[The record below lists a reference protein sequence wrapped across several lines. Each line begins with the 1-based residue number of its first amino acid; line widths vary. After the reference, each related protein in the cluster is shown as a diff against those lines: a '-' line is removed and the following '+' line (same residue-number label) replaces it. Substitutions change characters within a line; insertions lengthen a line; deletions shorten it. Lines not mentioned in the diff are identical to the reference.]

1 MQGFCKSLTL
11 LTSGQYHAT
20 RGGAVKLEGIRHAP
34 EQIACYRRAGHWTE
48 TTTADVLE
56 RHASEQPDRLALA
69 DGRQRLTY
77 GAYFQRSRRLA
88 RHFISLGLTGDDV
101 IALQLPNWN
110 EFAIVVNAAMLAGI
124 PFCQVHSDF
133 RAREIGFV
141 LRYTGAA
148 VFICPVAFRRFDY
161 LAMVGQLRPALPGLR
176 HVMAVGSDVPDGVFD
191 LRAYLDRACPAAVA
205 PAPAQRDPAKPDPAN
220 ADLDQTRDV
229 RDTVLRA
236 RRPHGDDL
244 ARVAFT
250 SGTTGDPKA
259 VLHLHNTTNSAV
271 RFANRGHGITRDS
284 VVLVFLPAGM
294 NWGLLNVLQ
303 ALEAGCALVMLD
315 MFDAVGAMRL
325 IERERVT
332 YFCCA
337 PAHLVA
343 MLNSPDLERFDLS
356 SLQTVVTGGASCPI
370 EVIRA
375 FRGRLRGDLLEL
387 YGMLETGFQSWTRP
401 TDDVEA
407 VCGTVGRPIDEV
419 RSKVL
424 DEHDRECPPG
434 AVGEILS
441 HGPSVTIGY
450 YNNADANARSFTADG
465 WFRTGDLGSFDAD
478 GLLRIVGRRKEMIIR
493 GGANIYPR
501 EIEEVLYQ
509 HPDIMDAAVIG
520 IPDAR
525 LGERTCACVVPRAG
539 RSLGFDEV
547 VGFLRPKIATYKL
560 PEVVEV
566 LSEMPRTPTGK
577 IQKEPLR
584 AMILRKLQ
592 AGQGSAV

>member
-1 MQGFCKSLTL
+1 MKIDS
-11 LTSGQYHAT
+11 
-20 RGGAVKLEGIRHAP
+20 VRHAP
-34 EQIACYRRAGHWTE
+34 DQIATYRRAGWWTDA
-48 TTTADVLE
+48 TTADLLDE
-56 RHASEQPDRLALA
+56 HAREQPDRLAIA
-69 DGRQRLTY
+69 DSRSRLTY
-77 GAYFQRSRRLA
+77 AEYARRSQRLA
-88 RHFISLGLTGDDV
+88 AHFIRLGLNGNDV
-101 IALQLPNWN
+101 IALQLPNWS
-110 EFAIVVNAAMLAGI
+110 EFAIIVNAAMLACI

-133 RAREIGFV
+133 RSREIEFV

-161 LAMVGQLRPALPGLR
+161 LAMIGELQLALPALR
-176 HVMAVGSDVPDGVFD
+176 HVMAVGDDVPDGVFD
-191 LRAYLDRACPAAVA
+191 LRAYLDNDAPLEVPAEM
-205 PAPAQRDPAKPDPAN
+205 
-220 ADLDQTRDV
+220 
-229 RDTVLRA
+229 LRA

-271 RFANRGHGITRDS
+271 RFANRGHSIVHDS

-303 ALEAGCALVMLD
+303 ALEAGCTLIMLD
-315 MFDAVGAMRL
+315 VFDAVAAMRL
-325 IERERVT
+325 IERELVT

-343 MLNSPDLERFDLS
+343 MLHSPELAHFDLS
-356 SLQTVVTGGASCPI
+356 SLRTVVTGGASCPI
-370 EVIRA
+370 EVIRS
-375 FRGRLRGDLLEL
+375 FRQHLRGDLLEL

-407 VCGTVGRPIDEV
+407 VCGTVGRAIPEV
-419 RSKVL
+419 QSKVL
-424 DEHDRECPPG
+424 DELDQECPPG

-441 HGPSVTIGY
+441 RGPSITIGY
-450 YNNADANARSFTADG
+450 YNNADANARSFTPDG
-465 WFRTGDLGSFDAD
+465 WFRTGDLGTFDAQ

-525 LGERTCACVVPRAG
+525 LGERTCACVVARAG
-539 RSLGFDEV
+539 RTLDFAAV
-547 VGFLRPKIATYKL
+547 VDFLRPKIATYKL
-560 PEVVEV
+560 PEMVEV
-566 LSEMPRTPTGK
+566 MSDLPRTPTGK

-584 AMILRKLQ
+584 AMILRKP
-592 AGQGSAV
+592 

>member
-1 MQGFCKSLTL
+1 
-11 LTSGQYHAT
+11 
-20 RGGAVKLEGIRHAP
+20 
-34 EQIACYRRAGHWTE
+34 
-48 TTTADVLE
+48 
-56 RHASEQPDRLALA
+56 
-69 DGRQRLTY
+69 
-77 GAYFQRSRRLA
+77 
-88 RHFISLGLTGDDV
+88 
-101 IALQLPNWN
+101 
-110 EFAIVVNAAMLAGI
+110 MLAGI

-133 RAREIGFV
+133 RSREIEFV
-141 LRYTGAA
+141 LGYTGAA

-161 LAMVGQLRPALPGLR
+161 LAMVGELRPALPGLR
-176 HVMAVGSDVPDGVFD
+176 HVMAVGSEVPDGVFD
-191 LRAYLDRACPAAVA
+191 LRAYLDQDGPIEV
-205 PAPAQRDPAKPDPAN
+205 PDAT
-220 ADLDQTRDV
+220 LH
-229 RDTVLRA
+229 A

-271 RFANRGHGITRDS
+271 RFVNHGHGVTRDS
-284 VVLVFLPAGM
+284 VVLVLLPAGM
-294 NWGLLNVLQ
+294 NWGLINVLQ
-303 ALEAGCALVMLD
+303 AQEAGCTLIMQDV
-315 MFDAVGAMRL
+315 FDAVGAMRL

-343 MLNSPDLERFDLS
+343 MLNSPELERFDLG

-375 FRGRLRGDLLEL
+375 FRTHLRGDLLEL

-401 TDDVEA
+401 TDDPEA
-407 VCGTVGRPIDEV
+407 VCGTCGPAIPEV
-419 RSKVL
+419 QSKIL
-424 DEHDRECPPG
+424 DEHDQECPPG

-441 HGPSVTIGY
+441 RGPSVTIGY
-450 YNNADANARSFTADG
+450 YNNADANARSFTKVGTEDG
-465 WFRTGDLGSFDAD
+465 WFRTGDLGSFDAQ
-478 GLLRIVGRRKEMIIR
+478 GLLRIVGRKKEMIIR

-501 EIEEVLYQ
+501 ELEEVLYQ

-539 RSLGFDEV
+539 RTLSFDAV

-566 LSEMPRTPTGK
+566 LSHLPRTPTGK

-592 AGQGSAV
+592 PGPETAA

>member
-1 MQGFCKSLTL
+1 
-11 LTSGQYHAT
+11 
-20 RGGAVKLEGIRHAP
+20 VKIDSVRHAP
-34 EQIACYRRAGHWTE
+34 EQIAAYRRAGWWTD
-48 TTTADVLE
+48 TTTVDLLDLHARANPEQLAIADVRIRLSYAE
-56 RHASEQPDRLALA
+56 YARRSQRLA
-69 DGRQRLTY
+69 
-77 GAYFQRSRRLA
+77 AYFIQ
-88 RHFISLGLTGDDV
+88 LGLTGDDV
-101 IALQLPNWN
+101 IALQLPNWT

-133 RAREIGFV
+133 RSREIEFV
-141 LRYTGAA
+141 LRYTSAA

-161 LAMVGQLRPALPGLR
+161 LAMIDELRPALPALH
-176 HVMAVGSDVPDGVFD
+176 HVMAVGDNLPADTFD
-191 LRAYLDRACPAAVA
+191 LRAYLDSDA
-205 PAPAQRDPAKPDPAN
+205 PLK
-220 ADLDQTRDV
+220 V
-229 RDTVLRA
+229 SVDTLRA

-303 ALEAGCALVMLD
+303 ALETGCALIMLD
-315 MFDAVGAMRL
+315 VFDAVEAMRL
-325 IERERVT
+325 TERECVT

-343 MLNSPDLERFDLS
+343 MLHNPELDRFDLS
-356 SLQTVVTGGASCPI
+356 SLRTVVTGGASCPI

-375 FRGRLRGDLLEL
+375 FRTHLRGDLLEL

-407 VCGTVGRPIDEV
+407 VCGTVGLPIPEV
-419 RSKVL
+419 QSNVL
-424 DEHDRECPPG
+424 DEQDRECPPG

-441 HGPSVTIGY
+441 RGPSITIGY
-450 YNNADANARSFTADG
+450 YNNADANARSFTTDG
-465 WFRTGDLGSFDAD
+465 WFRTGDLGTFDEH
-478 GLLRIVGRRKEMIIR
+478 GLLHIVGRKKEMIIR

-520 IPDAR
+520 VPDAR
-525 LGERTCACVVPRAG
+525 LGERTCACVVPRTG
-539 RSLGFDEV
+539 RTLTFDAV
-547 VGFLRPKIATYKL
+547 VDFLRPKIATYKL
-560 PEVVEV
+560 PEIVEV
-566 LSEMPRTPTGK
+566 LPDLPRTPTGK

-584 AMILRKLQ
+584 AMILRKLP
-592 AGQGSAV
+592 SA

>member
-1 MQGFCKSLTL
+1 VQIDN
-11 LTSGQYHAT
+11 
-20 RGGAVKLEGIRHAP
+20 IRHAP
-34 EQIACYRRAGHWTE
+34 EQIEAYRRAGYWTDS
-48 TTTADVLE
+48 TTVDLLE
-56 RHASEQPDRLALA
+56 RHAREHPDALALA
-69 DGRQRLTY
+69 DSRMRLSYATY
-77 GAYFQRSRRLA
+77 ANRARRLA
-88 RHFISLGLTGDDV
+88 SQFIKLGLTADDV
-101 IALQLPNWN
+101 IALQLPNWT
-110 EFAIVVNAAMLAGI
+110 EFAIVVNAAMIAGI

-133 RAREIGFV
+133 RAREIEFV

-148 VFICPVAFRRFDY
+148 VFICPTSFRRFDY
-161 LAMVGQLRPALPGLR
+161 LAMIRDLRPALPALR
-176 HVMAVGSDVPDGVFD
+176 HLMAVGADVPEDAFD
-191 LRAYLDRACPAAVA
+191 LRAWLDADA
-205 PAPAQRDPAKPDPAN
+205 PEIPN
-220 ADLDQTRDV
+220 AT
-229 RDTVLRA
+229 

-284 VVLVFLPAGM
+284 VILVFLPVGL
-294 NWGLLNVLQ
+294 NWGLINVLQ
-303 ALEAGCALVMLD
+303 ALEAGCALIMLD
-315 MFDAVGAMRL
+315 QFDAATAMRL
-325 IERERVT
+325 IERERVS

-337 PAHLVA
+337 PAHLIA
-343 MLNSPDLERFDLS
+343 MLNSPELERFDLG

-375 FRGRLRGDLLEL
+375 FRSHLRGHLIEL

-401 TDDVEA
+401 TDDPET
-407 VCGTVGRPIDEV
+407 VCGTCGPAIPEV
-419 RSKVL
+419 QSKIL
-424 DEHDRECPPG
+424 DENDHECLPG

-441 HGPSVTIGY
+441 RGPSVTIGY
-450 YNNADANARSFTADG
+450 YNNPDANARSFTEGG
-465 WFRTGDLGSFDAD
+465 WFRTGDLGTFDAN

-520 IPDAR
+520 LPDAR
-525 LGERTCACVVPRAG
+525 LGERTCACVVPRLG
-539 RSLGFDEV
+539 RTLDFETV

-560 PEVVEV
+560 PEVVEI
-566 LSEMPRTPTGK
+566 LPDLPRTPTGK
-577 IQKEPLR
+577 IQKDPLR

-592 AGQGSAV
+592 PDPTQAAKATTA

>member
-1 MQGFCKSLTL
+1 MRIHS
-11 LTSGQYHAT
+11 
-20 RGGAVKLEGIRHAP
+20 VRHTP
-34 EQIACYRRAGHWTE
+34 EQIAAYRRAGWWTD
-48 TTTADVLE
+48 TTTADLLE
-56 RHASEQPDRLALA
+56 RHAREQPDRLAVA
-69 DGRQRLTY
+69 DSRARLDYATYARRSQRL
-77 GAYFQRSRRLA
+77 AS
-88 RHFISLGLTGDDV
+88 HFIRLGLTKDDV

-110 EFAIVVNAAMLAGI
+110 EFAVVVNAAMLAGI

-133 RAREIGFV
+133 RSREIEFV
-141 LRYTGAA
+141 LGYTGAA
-148 VFICPVAFRRFDY
+148 AFICPVAFRRFDY
-161 LAMVGQLRPALPGLR
+161 LAMINALRPALPALR
-176 HVMAVGSDVPDGVFD
+176 HVMAVGTEVPDGVFD
-191 LRAYLDRACPAAVA
+191 LRTYLDQDA
-205 PAPAQRDPAKPDPAN
+205 PLEVPDEI
-220 ADLDQTRDV
+220 
-229 RDTVLRA
+229 LRA

-244 ARVAFT
+244 VRVAFT

-271 RFANRGHGITRDS
+271 RFANRGHGVTRDG

-303 ALEAGCALVMLD
+303 ALEAGCTLIMMDV
-315 MFDAVGAMRL
+315 FDAVGAMRI

-337 PAHLVA
+337 PAHLIA
-343 MLNSPDLERFDLS
+343 MLHSPELERFDLS
-356 SLQTVVTGGASCPI
+356 SLRTVVTGGASCPI

-375 FRGRLRGDLLEL
+375 FRSHLRGSLIEL

-407 VCGTVGRPIDEV
+407 VCGTVGPAIAEV
-419 RSKVL
+419 ESKLL
-424 DEHDRECPPG
+424 DEHDKECPPG
-434 AVGEILS
+434 AVGEIVS
-441 HGPSVTIGY
+441 RGPSITIGY

-465 WFRTGDLGSFDAD
+465 WFRTGDLGTFDEH

-539 RSLGFDEV
+539 RTLGFADV
-547 VGFLRPKIATYKL
+547 VDFLRPRIATYKL
-560 PEVVEV
+560 PEMVEV
-566 LSEMPRTPTGK
+566 MTDLPRTPTGK

-584 AMILRKLQ
+584 ALMLRKLQ
-592 AGQGSAV
+592 SA

>member
-1 MQGFCKSLTL
+1 M
-11 LTSGQYHAT
+11 
-20 RGGAVKLEGIRHAP
+20 RGGAVKIDSIRHAP
-34 EQIACYRRAGHWTE
+34 EQIAAYRRAGYWTDG
-48 TTTADVLE
+48 TTVDLLE
-56 RHASEQPDRLALA
+56 RQAREQPNRLALVDA
-69 DGRQRLTY
+69 RVRLGY
-77 GAYFQRSRRLA
+77 ASYAQRSRRLA
-88 RHFISLGLTGDDV
+88 SLLIGLGLTSDDV
-101 IALQLPNWN
+101 IALQLPNWT

-133 RAREIGFV
+133 RSREIEFV

-148 VFICPVAFRRFDY
+148 VFICPVVFRRFDY
-161 LAMVGQLRPALPGLR
+161 LAMVREVRPALPGLR
-176 HVMAVGSDVPDGVFD
+176 HVMAVGSDVPDDIFD
-191 LRAYLDRACPAAVA
+191 LRMY
-205 PAPAQRDPAKPDPAN
+205 
-220 ADLDQTRDV
+220 LDQTGLDQTGLDRDGPV
-229 RDTVLRA
+229 EVSDSALRA

-259 VLHLHNTTNSAV
+259 VMHLHNTTNSAI
-271 RFANRGHGITRDS
+271 RFANRGHAITRDS

-303 ALEAGCALVMLD
+303 ALEAGCALIMLD
-315 MFDAVGAMRL
+315 VFDAVGAMRL
-325 IERERVT
+325 IERERVS

-343 MLNSPDLERFDLS
+343 MLNSPDIERFDLR

-375 FRGRLRGDLLEL
+375 FRTHLRGDLLEL

-401 TDDVEA
+401 TDDPEA
-407 VCGTVGRPIDEV
+407 VCGTCGPVIPEV
-419 RSKVL
+419 QSKIL
-424 DEHDRECPPG
+424 DEHDRECPPD

-450 YNNADANARSFTADG
+450 YNNPDANARSFTADG
-465 WFRTGDLGSFDAD
+465 WFRTGDLGTFDAH
-478 GLLRIVGRRKEMIIR
+478 GLLRIVGRKKEMIIR

-509 HPDIMDAAVIG
+509 HPDIIDAAVIG

-539 RSLGFDEV
+539 RTLGFDDV

-566 LSEMPRTPTGK
+566 LADLPRTPTGK

-584 AMILRKLQ
+584 ALILGRLQ
-592 AGQGSAV
+592 SSQGTTAQGTTAQGTTAQGTTTQGTTAPGTTA

>member
-1 MQGFCKSLTL
+1 MKIDS
-11 LTSGQYHAT
+11 
-20 RGGAVKLEGIRHAP
+20 VRHSP
-34 EQIACYRRAGHWTE
+34 DQIAVYRRAGYWTD
-48 TTTADVLE
+48 TTTVDTMR
-56 RHASEQPDRLALA
+56 RHARDQPNRLALA
-69 DGRQRLTY
+69 DTRIRLTY
-77 GAYFQRSRRLA
+77 AEYARRSQRLA
-88 RHFISLGLTGDDV
+88 SLFVKLGLTSDGV
-101 IALQLPNWN
+101 IALQLPNWT

-133 RAREIGFV
+133 RSREIEFV

-148 VFICPVAFRRFDY
+148 LFICPVAFRRFDY
-161 LAMVGQLRPALPGLR
+161 LAMVRDLRPALPGLR
-176 HVMAVGSDVPDGVFD
+176 HVMAVGLDVPDGIFD
-191 LRAYLDRACPAAVA
+191 LRTW
-205 PAPAQRDPAKPDPAN
+205 
-220 ADLDQTRDV
+220 LDQDALLDV
-229 RDTVLRA
+229 PWATLYA

-244 ARVAFT
+244 MRVAFT

-303 ALEAGCALVMLD
+303 ALDAGCSLIMMDL
-315 MFDAVGAMRL
+315 FDAIDAMR
-325 IERERVT
+325 IIARERIT

-343 MLNSPDLERFDLS
+343 MLHSADIARFDLS
-356 SLQTVVTGGASCPI
+356 SLRTVVTGGASCPI
-370 EVIRA
+370 EVIRT
-375 FRGRLRGDLLEL
+375 FRTHLRGDLLEL

-401 TDDVEA
+401 TDHLEA
-407 VCGTVGRPIDEV
+407 ACGTCGAPIAEV
-419 RSKVL
+419 ESKVW
-424 DEHDRECPPG
+424 DEHDHECPTG

-441 HGPSVTIGY
+441 RGPSITIGY
-450 YNNADANARSFTADG
+450 YNNSDANARSFTADG
-465 WFRTGDLGSFDAD
+465 WFRTGDLGTLDAQ
-478 GLLRIVGRRKEMIIR
+478 GLLRIVGRKKEMIIR

-525 LGERTCACVVPRAG
+525 LGERTCACIVPRAG
-539 RSLGFDEV
+539 RTIGFDDV

-560 PEVVEV
+560 PEVVEIM
-566 LSEMPRTPTGK
+566 SELPRTPTGK

-592 AGQGSAV
+592 PAASPG

>member
-1 MQGFCKSLTL
+1 MKIDS
-11 LTSGQYHAT
+11 
-20 RGGAVKLEGIRHAP
+20 IRHTP
-34 EQIACYRRAGHWTE
+34 DHIDTYRRAGWWTD
-48 TTTADVLE
+48 TTTADTLE
-56 RHASEQPDRLALA
+56 RHARERPDQLAIA
-69 DGRQRLTY
+69 DNRFRLTY
-77 GAYFQRSRRLA
+77 AEYAHRSQRLA
-88 RHFISLGLTGDDV
+88 SHFIRLGLTSDDV
-101 IALQLPNWN
+101 IALQLPNWV

-133 RAREIGFV
+133 RSREIEFV

-148 VFICPVAFRRFDY
+148 VFICPTAFRRFDY
-161 LAMVGQLRPALPGLR
+161 LAMINDLRPSLPALR
-176 HVMAVGSDVPDGVFD
+176 HVMAVGAEVPQGVFD
-191 LRAYLDRACPAAVA
+191 LRAYLDNDSPLEV
-205 PAPAQRDPAKPDPAN
+205 PPE
-220 ADLDQTRDV
+220 T
-229 RDTVLRA
+229 LRA
-236 RRPHGDDL
+236 HRPHGDDL

-284 VVLVFLPAGM
+284 VVLVLLPAGM

-303 ALEAGCALVMLD
+303 ALEAGCALIMLD
-315 MFDAVGAMRL
+315 VFDAVGAMCI

-343 MLNSPDLERFDLS
+343 MLNSPELDRFDLS

-375 FRGRLRGDLLEL
+375 FRTHLRGDLLEL

-401 TDDVEA
+401 TDDAET
-407 VCGTVGRPIDEV
+407 VCGSVGLPIPEV
-419 RSKVL
+419 QSKLL
-424 DEHDRECPPG
+424 DEHDQECAAG

-441 HGPSVTIGY
+441 RGPSITIGY
-450 YNNADANARSFTADG
+450 YNNPDANTRSFTADG
-465 WFRTGDLGSFDAD
+465 WFRTGDLGTFDEH

-509 HPDIMDAAVIG
+509 HPDIIDAAVIG
-520 IPDAR
+520 VPDAR
-525 LGERTCACVVPRAG
+525 LGERTCACVVPRTG
-539 RSLGFDEV
+539 RTLDFDAV

-566 LSEMPRTPTGK
+566 LSDLPRTPTGK

-592 AGQGSAV
+592 PT

>member
-1 MQGFCKSLTL
+1 
-11 LTSGQYHAT
+11 
-20 RGGAVKLEGIRHAP
+20 
-34 EQIACYRRAGHWTE
+34 
-48 TTTADVLE
+48 
-56 RHASEQPDRLALA
+56 
-69 DGRQRLTY
+69 
-77 GAYFQRSRRLA
+77 
-88 RHFISLGLTGDDV
+88 
-101 IALQLPNWN
+101 
-110 EFAIVVNAAMLAGI
+110 
-124 PFCQVHSDF
+124 VHSDF
-133 RAREIGFV
+133 RAREIEFV

-148 VFICPVAFRRFDY
+148 VFICPTSFRRFDY
-161 LAMVGQLRPALPGLR
+161 LAMVRELRPALPGLH
-176 HVMAVGSDVPDGVFD
+176 HVMAVGADVPDDTFD
-191 LRAYLDRACPAAVA
+191 LRTYLDSDRPLEVPVA
-205 PAPAQRDPAKPDPAN
+205 T
-220 ADLDQTRDV
+220 LS
-229 RDTVLRA
+229 A

-284 VVLVFLPAGM
+284 VMLIFLPTGL
-294 NWGLLNVLQ
+294 NWGLINVLQ
-303 ALEAGCALVMLD
+303 ALEAGCTAIMLD
-315 MFDAVGAMRL
+315 VFDAVAAMRL

-343 MLNSPDLERFDLS
+343 MLNSPELERFDLS
-356 SLQTVVTGGASCPI
+356 SLQMVVTGGASCPI

-375 FRGRLRGDLLEL
+375 FRHHLRGHLIEL
-387 YGMLETGFQSWTRP
+387 YGMLETGFQSWTRS
-401 TDDVEA
+401 TDDPES
-407 VCGTVGRPIDEV
+407 VCGTCGPAIPEV
-419 RSKVL
+419 QSKIL
-424 DEHDRECPPG
+424 DEHDQECPPG

-441 HGPSVTIGY
+441 RGPSVTIGY
-450 YNNADANARSFTADG
+450 YNNADANARSFTEGG
-465 WFRTGDLGSFDAD
+465 WFRTGDLGTFDAQ

-525 LGERTCACVVPRAG
+525 LGERTCACIVPRAG
-539 RSLGFDEV
+539 KTLGFDDV

-560 PEVVEV
+560 PEIVEI
-566 LSEMPRTPTGK
+566 LPELPRTPTGK

-584 AMILRKLQ
+584 VMILLKLQ
-592 AGQGSAV
+592 PDQSPAAKVTTT

>member
-1 MQGFCKSLTL
+1 
-11 LTSGQYHAT
+11 
-20 RGGAVKLEGIRHAP
+20 VKIDSVRHTP
-34 EQIACYRRAGHWTE
+34 DQIAAYRDAGWWTE
-48 TTTADVLE
+48 TTTVDMLDDCA
-56 RHASEQPDRLALA
+56 REQPDRLAIA
-69 DGRQRLTY
+69 DPRIRLTY
-77 GAYFQRSRRLA
+77 AEYARRSERLA
-88 RHFISLGLTGDDV
+88 SHFIRLGLTSNDV
-101 IALQLPNWN
+101 VALQLPNWS

-133 RAREIGFV
+133 RSREIEFV
-141 LRYTGAA
+141 LRYAGAA

-161 LAMVGQLRPALPGLR
+161 LAMITDLRSALPALC
-176 HVMAVGSDVPDGVFD
+176 HVMAVGPDVPHRVFD
-191 LRAYLDRACPAAVA
+191 LRAYLDNDA
-205 PAPAQRDPAKPDPAN
+205 PLEVPN
-220 ADLDQTRDV
+220 ET
-229 RDTVLRA
+229 LRA

-284 VVLVFLPAGM
+284 IVLVFLPAGM

-303 ALEAGCALVMLD
+303 ALEAGCTLIMQDV
-315 MFDAVGAMRL
+315 FDAVTAMRL

-343 MLNSPDLERFDLS
+343 MLNSPELDRFDLS

-375 FRGRLRGDLLEL
+375 FRAHLRGDLLEL

-407 VCGTVGRPIDEV
+407 VCGTVGRPIAEV
-419 RSKVL
+419 QSKVL
-424 DEHDRECPPG
+424 DDNDQECPPG
-434 AVGEILS
+434 GVGEILS
-441 HGPSVTIGY
+441 RGPSITIGY
-450 YNNADANARSFTADG
+450 YDNPDANARSFTADG
-465 WFRTGDLGSFDAD
+465 WFRTGDLGMFDEH
-478 GLLRIVGRRKEMIIR
+478 GLLRIVGRKKEMIIR

-525 LGERTCACVVPRAG
+525 LGERTCACVVPRSG
-539 RSLGFDEV
+539 RTLDFDTV
-547 VGFLRPKIATYKL
+547 VDFLRPKIATYKL
-560 PEVVEV
+560 PEIVEV
-566 LSEMPRTPTGK
+566 LPDLPRTPTGK

-584 AMILRKLQ
+584 AMILRRL
-592 AGQGSAV
+592 

>member
-1 MQGFCKSLTL
+1 
-11 LTSGQYHAT
+11 
-20 RGGAVKLEGIRHAP
+20 VKIDSVRHTP
-34 EQIACYRRAGHWTE
+34 DQIAAYRRAGWWTE
-48 TTTADVLE
+48 TTTADLLD
-56 RHASEQPDRLALA
+56 RHARERPDRLAIA
-69 DGRQRLTY
+69 DSRTRLSYADYARRSQRL
-77 GAYFQRSRRLA
+77 AA
-88 RHFISLGLTGDDV
+88 HFIALGLTGDDV
-101 IALQLPNWN
+101 IALQLPNWS
-110 EFAIVVNAAMLAGI
+110 EFAVIVNAATLAGI

-133 RAREIGFV
+133 RSREIEFV

-161 LAMVGQLRPALPGLR
+161 LAMIGELRPALPALR
-176 HVMAVGSDVPDGVFD
+176 HVMAVGDDVPDGVFD
-191 LRAYLDRACPAAVA
+191 LRAYLDNDAPLEVPADA
-205 PAPAQRDPAKPDPAN
+205 
-220 ADLDQTRDV
+220 
-229 RDTVLRA
+229 LRA

-303 ALEAGCALVMLD
+303 ALEAGCTLIMLD
-315 MFDAVGAMRL
+315 VFDAIAAMRL

-343 MLNSPDLERFDLS
+343 MLHSPELDRFDLT

-375 FRGRLRGDLLEL
+375 FRAHLRGDLLEL

-407 VCGTVGRPIDEV
+407 VCGTVGRAIPEV
-419 RSKVL
+419 QSKVL
-424 DEHDRECPPG
+424 DEHDQECPPG

-441 HGPSVTIGY
+441 RGPSITIGY
-450 YNNADANARSFTADG
+450 YNNADANARSFTPDG
-465 WFRTGDLGSFDAD
+465 WFRTGDLGAFDAQ

-539 RSLGFDEV
+539 RTLDFAAV
-547 VGFLRPKIATYKL
+547 VDFLRPKIATYKL
-560 PEVVEV
+560 PEMVEV
-566 LSEMPRTPTGK
+566 LADLPRTPTGK

-584 AMILRKLQ
+584 AMILRKL
-592 AGQGSAV
+592 

>member
-1 MQGFCKSLTL
+1 MKLT
-11 LTSGQYHAT
+11 T
-20 RGGAVKLEGIRHAP
+20 VRHLP
-34 EQIACYRRAGHWTE
+34 DQIAAYRRAGWWID
-48 TTTADVLE
+48 TTTADTLD
-56 RHASEQPDRLALA
+56 RHAREQPDRLAIA
-69 DGRQRLTY
+69 DARIRLTY
-77 GAYFQRSRRLA
+77 AEYARRSERLA
-88 RHFISLGLTGDDV
+88 AHFIALGLGSDDV
-101 IALQLPNWN
+101 IALQLPNWS

-133 RAREIGFV
+133 RSREIEFV

-148 VFICPVAFRRFDY
+148 VFICPVAFRHFDY
-161 LAMVGQLRPALPGLR
+161 LPMIGALRPSLSALR
-176 HVMAVGSDVPDGVFD
+176 HVMAVGDNVPADSFD
-191 LRAYLDRACPAAVA
+191 LRGYLDRDA
-205 PAPAQRDPAKPDPAN
+205 P
-220 ADLDQTRDV
+220 LET
-229 RDTVLRA
+229 TVERLRA

-259 VLHLHNTTNSAV
+259 VLHLHNTTDSAV
-271 RFANRGHGITRDS
+271 RFANRGHGIARDS

-303 ALEAGCALVMLD
+303 ALQAGCALIMLD
-315 MFDAVGAMRL
+315 VFDAVAAMRL

-343 MLNSPDLERFDLS
+343 MLNSPDIARFDLS
-356 SLQTVVTGGASCPI
+356 SLRTVVTGGASCPI

-375 FRGRLRGDLLEL
+375 FRAHLRGDLLEL

-401 TDDVEA
+401 TDDAET
-407 VCGTVGRPIDEV
+407 VCGTVGPPIPEV
-419 RSKVL
+419 QSKVL
-424 DEHDRECPPG
+424 DDSDQECPPG
-434 AVGEILS
+434 AVGEIAS
-441 HGPSVTIGY
+441 RGPSITVGY
-450 YNNADANARSFTADG
+450 YNNDDANARSFTADG
-465 WFRTGDLGSFDAD
+465 WFRTGDLGMFDEH
-478 GLLRIVGRRKEMIIR
+478 GLLRIVGRKKEMIIR

-525 LGERTCACVVPRAG
+525 LGERTCACVVPRPG
-539 RSLGFDEV
+539 RRLDFDAV
-547 VGFLRPKIATYKL
+547 VSFLRPKIATYKL
-560 PEVVEV
+560 PEFVEV
-566 LSEMPRTPTGK
+566 LADLPRTPTGK

-584 AMILRKLQ
+584 AMVLRRV
-592 AGQGSAV
+592 G

>member
-1 MQGFCKSLTL
+1 
-11 LTSGQYHAT
+11 
-20 RGGAVKLEGIRHAP
+20 VKVDSIRHAP
-34 EQIACYRRAGHWTE
+34 KQIEAYRRAGHWTDS
-48 TTTADVLE
+48 TTVDLLH
-56 RHASEQPDRLALA
+56 RHAHEHPDALALA
-69 DGRQRLTY
+69 DSRTRLTNATY
-77 GAYFQRSRRLA
+77 ANRAHRLA
-88 RHFISLGLTGDDV
+88 RHFIKLGLTANDV
-101 IALQLPNWN
+101 IALQLPNWT
-110 EFAIVVNAAMLAGI
+110 EFAIVVNAAMIAGI

-133 RAREIGFV
+133 RAREIEFV

-148 VFICPVAFRRFDY
+148 VFICPTSFRRFDY
-161 LAMVGQLRPALPGLR
+161 LAMVRDLRPALPALR
-176 HVMAVGSDVPDGVFD
+176 HLLAVGADVPEDAFD
-191 LRAYLDRACPAAVA
+191 LRAWLDTDA
-205 PAPAQRDPAKPDPAN
+205 PPEIPDA
-220 ADLDQTRDV
+220 T
-229 RDTVLRA
+229 

-284 VVLVFLPAGM
+284 VILVFLPVGL
-294 NWGLLNVLQ
+294 NWGLINVLQ
-303 ALEAGCALVMLD
+303 ALEAGCALIMLD
-315 MFDAVGAMRL
+315 QFDAATAMRL

-337 PAHLVA
+337 PAHLIA
-343 MLNSPDLERFDLS
+343 MLNSPELERFDLG

-375 FRGRLRGDLLEL
+375 FRAHLRGHLIEL
-387 YGMLETGFQSWTRP
+387 YGMLETGFQSWTHP
-401 TDDVEA
+401 TDDPEA
-407 VCGTVGRPIDEV
+407 VCGTCGPAIPEV
-419 RSKVL
+419 QSKIL
-424 DEHDRECPPG
+424 DEHDHECPPD

-441 HGPSVTIGY
+441 RGPSVTIGY
-450 YNNADANARSFTADG
+450 YNNADANARSFTEGG
-465 WFRTGDLGSFDAD
+465 WFRTGDLGTLDAN

-525 LGERTCACVVPRAG
+525 LGERTCACVVPRPG
-539 RSLGFDEV
+539 RTLDFETV

-560 PEVVEV
+560 PEVVEI
-566 LSEMPRTPTGK
+566 LPDLPRTPTGK
-577 IQKEPLR
+577 IQKDPLR

-592 AGQGSAV
+592 PDPTQAVKATTA

>member
-1 MQGFCKSLTL
+1 MT
-11 LTSGQYHAT
+11 
-20 RGGAVKLEGIRHAP
+20 GGAVKIDNIRHAP
-34 EQIACYRRAGHWTE
+34 EHIAAYRRAGYWTD
-48 TTTADVLE
+48 TTTVDLLE
-56 RHASEQPDRLALA
+56 RHAREQPDGPALVDSRIRLNYA
-69 DGRQRLTY
+69 
-77 GAYFQRSRRLA
+77 AYARRSRRLA
-88 RHFISLGLTGDDV
+88 SRFIALGLTGNDV
-101 IALQLPNWN
+101 VALQLPNWT

-133 RAREIGFV
+133 RAREIDFV

-161 LAMVGQLRPALPGLR
+161 LAMVRALRPALPGLR

-191 LRAYLDRACPAAVA
+191 LRAYLDQDGLPEL
-205 PAPAQRDPAKPDPAN
+205 PDSM
-220 ADLDQTRDV
+220 LH
-229 RDTVLRA
+229 A

-271 RFANRGHGITRDS
+271 RFANRGHAITRDS

-303 ALEAGCALVMLD
+303 ALEAGCALIMLD
-315 MFDAVGAMRL
+315 VFDAVAAMRL

-343 MLNSPDLERFDLS
+343 MLNSPELERFDLS
-356 SLQTVVTGGASCPI
+356 SLQMVVTGGASCPI

-375 FRGRLRGDLLEL
+375 FRLRLRGSLIEL

-401 TDDVEA
+401 TDDVES
-407 VCGTVGRPIDEV
+407 VCGTVGLPIAEV

-424 DEHDRECPPG
+424 DEHDEECKPG

-450 YNNADANARSFTADG
+450 YNNADANARSFTGDG
-465 WFRTGDLGSFDAD
+465 WFRTGDLGTFDTD
-478 GLLRIVGRRKEMIIR
+478 GLLRIVGRKKEMIIR

-539 RSLGFDEV
+539 RTLCFEDV

-560 PEVVEV
+560 PEIVEV
-566 LSEMPRTPTGK
+566 LTDLPRTPTGK

-584 AMILRKLQ
+584 AMIMGKLQ
-592 AGQGSAV
+592 SGEATT

>member
-1 MQGFCKSLTL
+1 
-11 LTSGQYHAT
+11 
-20 RGGAVKLEGIRHAP
+20 VKIDSVRHTP
-34 EQIACYRRAGHWTE
+34 DQIAAYRRAGWWTE
-48 TTTADVLE
+48 TTTADLLD
-56 RHASEQPDRLALA
+56 RHAREQPDRLAIA
-69 DGRQRLTY
+69 DSRTRLSYADYARRSQRL
-77 GAYFQRSRRLA
+77 AA
-88 RHFISLGLTGDDV
+88 HFIALGLTGDDV
-101 IALQLPNWN
+101 IALQLPNWS
-110 EFAIVVNAAMLAGI
+110 EFAVIVNAATLAGI

-133 RAREIGFV
+133 RSREIEFV

-161 LAMVGQLRPALPGLR
+161 LAMIGELRPALPALR
-176 HVMAVGSDVPDGVFD
+176 HVMAVGDDVPDGVFD
-191 LRAYLDRACPAAVA
+191 LRAYLDNDAPLEVPADA
-205 PAPAQRDPAKPDPAN
+205 
-220 ADLDQTRDV
+220 
-229 RDTVLRA
+229 LRA

-303 ALEAGCALVMLD
+303 ALEAGCTLIMLD
-315 MFDAVGAMRL
+315 VFDAIAAMRL

-343 MLNSPDLERFDLS
+343 MLHSPELDRFDLT

-375 FRGRLRGDLLEL
+375 FRAHLRGDLLEL

-407 VCGTVGRPIDEV
+407 VCGTVGRAIPEV
-419 RSKVL
+419 QSKVL
-424 DEHDRECPPG
+424 DEHDQECPPG

-441 HGPSVTIGY
+441 RGPSITIGY
-450 YNNADANARSFTADG
+450 YNNADANARSFTPDG
-465 WFRTGDLGSFDAD
+465 WFRTGDLGAFDAQ

-539 RSLGFDEV
+539 RSLDFAAV
-547 VGFLRPKIATYKL
+547 VDFLRPKIATYKL
-560 PEVVEV
+560 PEIVEV
-566 LSEMPRTPTGK
+566 MSDLPRTPTGK

-584 AMILRKLQ
+584 AMILRKL
-592 AGQGSAV
+592 